1 MGNICRQILVFLL
14 VAAMLFSAVP
24 VPVFAAGQST
34 GGQTKQPSSEESISG
49 NVHANEKED
58 APVGREKTQLERN
71 QVTATGSVL
80 NNMEKAAE
88 EAEKTEAEAS
98 EKTSQAEAD
107 KPDSDKE
114 NNTSD
119 TSEKKEETGDSS
131 QSDTGQIGDNTEEST
146 STREE
151 VKKESDADKASGT
164 LPSEDKTE
172 DALSLIHI

>member
-119 TSEKKEETGDSS
+119 T
-131 QSDTGQIGDNTEEST
+131 
-146 STREE
+146 
-151 VKKESDADKASGT
+151 
-164 LPSEDKTE
+164 
-172 DALSLIHI
+172 